1 MQLSLNNSCTQ
12 SGAPSVHLILSD
24 RAQNCVYPI
33 DKASKRQSEIEK
45 NEEKNEEIK
54 SHRIN
59 IDDITMIKVRLQV
72 ERDNLKGDA
81 VELTRK
87 LEDEHSLRNDLED
100 ELQRLRKDVDDAT
113 MVRVDLE
120 RKIETLREEL
130 EYNRKVHNEE
140 MEDLKEQIASQVQRQ
155 TSSMQIN

>member
-1 MQLSLNNSCTQ
+1 MIVKLGDNHHFCSKIGTQ
-12 SGAPSVHLILSD
+12 GFSEIFENLITW
-24 RAQNCVYPI
+24 Q
-33 DKASKRQSEIEK
+33 ASKRQSEIEK

-100 ELQRLRKDVDDAT
+100 ELQRLRKGKNFVK
-113 MVRVDLE
+113 DLFDM
-120 RKIETLREEL
+120 KIQWPIKTLWHFNL
-130 EYNRKVHNEE
+130 
-140 MEDLKEQIASQVQRQ
+140 S
-155 TSSMQIN
+155 